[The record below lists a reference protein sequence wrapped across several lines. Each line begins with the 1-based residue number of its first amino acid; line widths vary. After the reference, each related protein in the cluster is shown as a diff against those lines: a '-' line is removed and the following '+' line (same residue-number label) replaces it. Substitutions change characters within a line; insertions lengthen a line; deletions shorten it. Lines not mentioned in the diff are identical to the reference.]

1 MIKRESNAYKQIK
14 GNIAKLTII
23 QQATEFSPQKLV
35 HLHLVYCTDL
45 LEIMDV
51 GKLSTKSFYKY
62 FIKESCKY
70 LKENQASKAYQTI
83 FESVKEHYLTKKYF
97 GSDYYEIIKEYKEAE
112 STLRDFVLDGYKALF
127 PITPEMTKAEVA
139 RRNQRMGKISVRNW
153 IGDIGNYQFFHQ
165 APNFM
170 QVNVNNEIQMAEI
183 FLHNLMDDKSLD
195 LEIMKLSSNLYL
207 EEKLAPKSIQIK
219 TKLVKI

>member
-1 MIKRESNAYKQIK
+1 MIKKETNAYKQIK
-14 GNIAKLTII
+14 DNIAKLTII
-23 QQATEFSPQKLV
+23 QQATEFSPRKLV
-35 HLHLVYCTDL
+35 HIHLVYCTDL

-51 GKLSTKSFYKY
+51 EKLSTKSFYKY

-70 LKENQASKAYQTI
+70 LKENQTSKAYKTI
-83 FESVKEHYLTKKYF
+83 LDSVKESYLTKKYF
-97 GSDYYEIIKEYKEAE
+97 GADYYEIIKEYKEAE
-112 STLRDFVLDGYKALF
+112 SKLREFVLEGYKAIF
-127 PITPEMTKAEVA
+127 PITPEMTKADVA

-153 IGDIGNYQFFHQ
+153 IGDIGNYQFFRQ

-183 FLHNLMDDKSLD
+183 FLHNLMDDKGLD

-219 TKLVKI
+219 SKLVKI